1 MAPIYKT
8 LLRCDIINYVYG
20 IKDWINRRSLMTDI
34 YWTGPRESDCKDADS
49 LIKGSA
55 TLYGENVNGNSAFC
69 KNAPIRVNHNS
80 YSVEASDFIL
90 NWQLEKIRHDPNCR
104 FMAYNPN
111 CVFGAP
117 ESVVKRTLCL
127 NDESLMRKL
136 DNKIELRKLIKNLVP
151 LLPEAILKGR
161 QCSLSYLRR
170 MFVGFDSFVI
180 QEPVSSGG
188 QGTYLFDENSKT
200 SIEKH
205 ISPEGDYLVT
215 AYQES
220 NIPVNVHAVIF
231 DDRIQLL
238 PASVQIICA
247 ENHRLLYR
255 GADYIAFAQIDTIL
269 KKQFLNGS
277 EKICKLLQKKGYRG
291 IIGVDAMI
299 VGREVYYL
307 ELNNRFQGSS
317 FLINKELHK
326 QGLPSLQEMNL
337 HAFQG
342 QKLEKCVVEKLQK
355 LVVPY
360 SFYTYL
366 AEPDNQH
373 AKFLFRRIQNGKVE
387 GIEEVISEG
396 YDESQPA
403 EAYATLFS
411 VVFRSNICS
420 ICDRNTSV
428 RIHQNIKGT
437 SATWDNKIIS
447 HDWTAIKTALI
458 NQGAIITDSA
468 KQYIERHG
476 KMRSG
481 TYYSLDLFVKGI
493 YMNCPLYVKYTQLSP
508 FEIVF
513 DDERNSLSLVYYGHF
528 VVDVDYDVK
537 KAFPVETL
545 SSGVSI
551 EEICFMATDRLRL
564 QNSPICTFPKHHV
577 ACKFCEANGICNH
590 FSEDDILE
598 AIDIVCKS
606 SSVEF
611 RHILIGGLSNDVGKE
626 IETIKKM
633 CVQIRK
639 YTDKPIYLMCL
650 PPKAANVKE
659 YFNAGVTEFG
669 FNLEVF
675 DRDLARKYMPGK
687 GAIPIER
694 YYEALSAAVE
704 CVGKTGN
711 VRCAFIAGLEPMSSL
726 LEGIETVCKMGVA
739 PIISVFRP
747 IPGTEMENVIP
758 PDDEWLMELLV
769 KGESICRKYGLSMG
783 PDCPA
788 CRNNTL
794 SYAHVNEIEQIYSD
808 RWRRNESK

>member
-1 MAPIYKT
+1 M
-8 LLRCDIINYVYG
+8 N
-20 IKDWINRRSLMTDI
+20 NI
-34 YWTGPRESDCKDADS
+34 YWTGPRESDCKDAGK

-55 TLYGENVNGNSAFC
+55 TFYGDNTNGNNAFC
-69 KNAPIRVNHNS
+69 KNAKIRVNHNL
-80 YSVEASDFIL
+80 YSTDASAFIL
-90 NWQLEKIRHDPNCR
+90 NWQLRKIEEDPTCR

-117 ESVVKRTLCL
+117 DSVVKRTLCL
-127 NDESLMRKL
+127 NDENLMRKV
-136 DNKIELRKLIKNLVP
+136 DNKIQFRKMIEGIVP
-151 LLPEAILKGR
+151 LLPAKIICGKK
-161 QCSLSYLRR
+161 CSLSVLKKI
-170 MFVGFDSFVI
+170 FVGFDSFVI
-180 QEPVSSGG
+180 QDPVSSGG
-188 QGTYLFDENSKT
+188 QGTYVLNSKSET
-200 SIEKH
+200 VITKL
-205 ISPEGDYLVT
+205 ISPEVEYSVT
-215 AYQES
+215 AYQKN

-238 PASVQIICA
+238 PGSVQIVCA

-255 GADYIAFAQIDTIL
+255 GADYITFKQIDPIL
-269 KKQFLNGS
+269 QRRFLDGS
-277 EKICKLLQKKGYRG
+277 KKICGLLQEEGYRG
-291 IIGVDAMI
+291 IVGVDAMI
-299 VGREVYYL
+299 VDNEVYYL

-317 FLINKELHK
+317 FLINKELHN

-337 HAFQG
+337 RAFQG
-342 QKLEKCVVEKLQK
+342 QKIEENVVEKLQK

-360 SFYTYL
+360 SFFTYL

-373 AKFLFRRIQNGKVE
+373 SQFLFCRFQNSKVDE
-387 GIEEVISEG
+387 VEEVISEG
-396 YDESQPA
+396 YEECQPA
-403 EAYATLFS
+403 EAYATLYS

-458 NQGAIITDSA
+458 NQGAIITDGA

-513 DDERNSLSLVYYGHF
+513 DNERNSLSLVYYGHF

-551 EEICFMATDRLRL
+551 EEICFIATDRLRL

-650 PPKAANVKE
+650 PPKADNVKE

-783 PDCPA
+783 PNCPA